1 MHKLYSDLT
10 FGDAVNV
17 LARVTNYIRV
27 HFNFCDGGY
36 VLNSEQERNNRRCAA
51 MSFSIC
57 TRTQNPVDYAIRDRY
72 ADCLCEIWSCDAHSA
87 EVEVF
92 VELQTEF

>member
-1 MHKLYSDLT
+1 MHKLYSDLK

-17 LARVTNYIRV
+17 LARITNTIRIHV
-27 HFNFCDGGY
+27 NFCDGCY
-36 VLNSEQERNNRRCAA
+36 ILNSAQERNTRRCAA
-51 MSFSIC
+51 MSFSID
-57 TRTQNPVDYAIRDRY
+57 TKTQNPVDYAIRDRY
-72 ADCLCEIWSCDAHSA
+72 ADCYCEIWSCDAHNA